1 MSKELQKNYSIG
13 EEIGHGRFGVVF
25 RCHSLDSG
33 EVYAVKSV
41 DKSLL
46 ADPVDLDGAER
57 EAKIGQIAA
66 AGNPHVVQIH
76 SAYEDEVSIHLVMD
90 LCEGGDLFDRI
101 AAGGGA
107 PMREEEA
114 AELMQALMEAQEAKI
129 GQIAAAGN
137 PHVVQIHSAYE
148 DEVSIHLVMDLCE
161 GGDLFD
167 RIAAGEGAPIREE
180 EAAELMQALMEAV
193 ALCHRRGVAHRDLK
207 PDNIMFDGK
216 GRLLLADFGSAECFG
231 DGRAMRGIV
240 GTPYYV
246 APEVLAGR
254 DYGEKVDVWSAGV
267 VLYIMLGGI
276 PPFYGDT
283 AAEIFQAVL
292 RGNLR
297 FPTRIFGR
305 VSPSAKDLIRRM
317 LCKDVSRRFSS
328 EQVLRHPWLT
338 SRSGTR
344 CLLDLT

>member
-114 AELMQALMEAQEAKI
+114 AELMQALMEA
-129 GQIAAAGN
+129 
-137 PHVVQIHSAYE
+137 
-148 DEVSIHLVMDLCE
+148 
-161 GGDLFD
+161 
-167 RIAAGEGAPIREE
+167 
-180 EAAELMQALMEAV
+180 V

-246 APEVLAGR
+246 APEVAARGFRIGGMLWGR
-254 DYGEKVDVWSAGV
+254 E
-267 VLYIMLGGI
+267 
-276 PPFYGDT
+276 GD
-283 AAEIFQAVL
+283 EGNRWDAVL
-292 RGNLR
+292 R
-297 FPTRIFGR
+297 
-305 VSPSAKDLIRRM
+305 SA
-317 LCKDVSRRFSS
+317 
-328 EQVLRHPWLT
+328 
-338 SRSGTR
+338 
-344 CLLDLT
+344 

>member
-114 AELMQALMEAQEAKI
+114 AELMQALMEA
-129 GQIAAAGN
+129 
-137 PHVVQIHSAYE
+137 
-148 DEVSIHLVMDLCE
+148 
-161 GGDLFD
+161 
-167 RIAAGEGAPIREE
+167 
-180 EAAELMQALMEAV
+180 AAELMQALMEAV